1 MSAYTLLPRRMV
13 EKMVN
18 VVGRRGLALRPIGIQ
33 EWIGW
38 VGVQEWVGW
47 VGVQEWI
54 GRVRW

>member
-1 MSAYTLLPRRMV
+1 MSAYTLLLCCTV
-13 EKMVN
+13 EKIVN

-33 EWIGW
+33 EWVGW
-38 VGVQEWVGW
+38 VGVQEWVRW

>member
-1 MSAYTLLPRRMV
+1 MSAYTLLPRRTV
-13 EKMVN
+13 EKIVN

-33 EWIGW
+33 EW
-38 VGVQEWVGW
+38 VGW